1 MRIFIRCMLI
11 FLLLFSLGCSS
22 SFDSVRGYRG
32 NKRTHI
38 FHCYSCEWAQRISS
52 KNAVDISSREE
63 AIKKYHMRPCKS
75 CKP

>member
-1 MRIFIRCMLI
+1 MRRFVSCVLV
-11 FLLLFSLGCSS
+11 LLVLLSIGCSS

-32 NKRTHI
+32 NKKSRI
-38 FHCYSCEWAQRISS
+38 FHRYSCEWAQRISS